1 VPLFPLLP
9 VEEPQLT
16 VGPPPEDTE
25 DDAPALPPGVHDPG
39 EDGGAAG
46 PWALGTRA
54 SVVVPDGVLT
64 WADVAV
70 ALPGHQATSQPSSTV
85 ATTSCPSSRTSV
97 TPVTPDAV
105 RPSTNV

>member
-1 VPLFPLLP
+1 MPL
-9 VEEPQLT
+9 EELQLAA
-16 VGPPPEDTE
+16 GPPEDPGE
-25 DDAPALPPGVHDPG
+25 DVPPLPLEVHDPG
-39 EDGGAAG
+39 DRGRRERGPDAG
-46 PWALGTRA
+46 HEEPRSSCPTA
-54 SVVVPDGVLT
+54 VVT

-70 ALPGHQATSQPSSTV
+70 ALPGHQATSHPSSTV